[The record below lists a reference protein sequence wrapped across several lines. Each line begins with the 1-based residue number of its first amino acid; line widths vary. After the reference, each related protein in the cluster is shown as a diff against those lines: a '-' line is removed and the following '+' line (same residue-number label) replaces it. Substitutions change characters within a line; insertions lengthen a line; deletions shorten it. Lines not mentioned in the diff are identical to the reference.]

1 MNGPDP
7 SIYEFGEFRIDAVK
21 RRLLRD
27 GDPVALTP
35 KVFDTL
41 LHLVQ
46 RKGEVIE
53 KEDLMRAVWPDTVV
67 EENNLNQNISMLR
80 RVLQERRGENRY
92 ILTVPGRGYRFIAA
106 VEAVRVPSA
115 PAPRIRLAVLPFENL
130 SADAERE
137 YLADGLTEEVIAALG
152 QIGPEHFSVI
162 GRTSVMV
169 YKRGTKTA
177 AEIGRELDAAYL
189 VESSLRAEGGRLRI
203 TSKLIRVRD
212 EVQVWSASYDSEP
225 SSMLTFQQELSAAIA
240 EQIRLRLSPER
251 LTALGRRQTKNAE
264 AYDLYLRG
272 RHSWNQLSPP
282 TTQRAVEFYTRAT
295 GFDPNYALAWSGLA
309 DAATSGPITGDADP
323 LTVWPHAREAV
334 AHALSA
340 EPNLP
345 EVQTSVGFLKF
356 WLEWDWLGAEA
367 AYRKAIALDAS
378 HSLGHRLLGILLS
391 HMARPEEARPAMA
404 HARALD
410 PLLAANHALSSQVAF
425 SGRDYPAALQFAR
438 QAIAINPEFWIGHL
452 QLAQVCAELGD
463 HELAFDAL
471 QRAARTSAGNSKV
484 IALRGYLFA
493 RLGRAREAEETLQTL
508 QAVARERYV
517 PPYAMAL
524 IHAGLGET
532 DQALECLEH
541 SFEAHDVHLTFLPV
555 DPKWDNYRT
564 DQRFLNLLRRCG
576 FAKR

>member
-67 EENNLNQNISMLR
+67 EENNLNQNISTLR
-80 RVLQERRGENRY
+80 RVLREQRGENRY

-106 VEAVRVPSA
+106 VEPVGVPSA

-225 SSMLTFQQELSAAIA
+225 GSMLTFQRELSAAIA

-251 LTALGRRQTKNAE
+251 LAALGRRQTQNAE

-272 RHSWNQLSPP
+272 RYLWNQLSPQ
-282 TTQRAVEFYTRAT
+282 TTRRATEFYTRAI
-295 GFDPNYALAWSGLA
+295 GFDPGYALAWSGLT
-309 DAATSGPITGDADP
+309 DAATSGPITGDAAP
-323 LTVWPHAREAV
+323 LTVWPRAREAV

-340 EPNLP
+340 QSNLP

-356 WLEWDWLGAEA
+356 WLEWDWPGSEA
-367 AYRKAIALDAS
+367 AYRKAIALDPS
-378 HSLGHRLLGILLS
+378 HSLAHRLLGILLS

-404 HARALD
+404 RARLLD
-410 PLLAANHALSSQVAF
+410 PMLAANHALSSQVAF
-425 SGRDYPAALQFAR
+425 VARDYSAAAQFAR
-438 QAIAINPEFWIGHL
+438 QAIGIDPELWVAHM
-452 QLAQVCAELGD
+452 QLAQVYVEITE

-471 QRAARTSAGNSKV
+471 RQAGRNVGRQQQGGRTAGIPFRPHGASQRGSGGASHFANHRPRALCSA
-484 IALRGYLFA
+484 IRD
-493 RLGRAREAEETLQTL
+493 RAR
-508 QAVARERYV
+508 
-517 PPYAMAL
+517 
-524 IHAGLGET
+524 I
-532 DQALECLEH
+532 
-541 SFEAHDVHLTFLPV
+541 
-555 DPKWDNYRT
+555 
-564 DQRFLNLLRRCG
+564 RR
-576 FAKR
+576 AW